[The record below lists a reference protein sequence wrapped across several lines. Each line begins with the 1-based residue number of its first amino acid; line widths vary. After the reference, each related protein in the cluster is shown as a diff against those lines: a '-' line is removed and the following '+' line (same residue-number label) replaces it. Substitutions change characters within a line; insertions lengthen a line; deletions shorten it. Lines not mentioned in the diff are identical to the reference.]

1 MTDLV
6 DLKDRIAHHA
16 DEIAKMFKDPRVTI
30 VVRAPSLPDGDVV
43 VTDDDLDAAIK
54 AIERLK
60 FRPAIR

>member
-1 MTDLV
+1 
-6 DLKDRIAHHA
+6 
-16 DEIAKMFKDPRVTI
+16 MFKDPRVTI